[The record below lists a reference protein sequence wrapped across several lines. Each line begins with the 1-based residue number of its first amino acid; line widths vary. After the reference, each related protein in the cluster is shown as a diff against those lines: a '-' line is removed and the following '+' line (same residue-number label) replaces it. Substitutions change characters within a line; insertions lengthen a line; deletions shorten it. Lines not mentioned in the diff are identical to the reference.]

1 MILPIGA
8 PNPPQLRPGGKDSP
22 TLGFN
27 TKGNLF
33 VCNFIPGNPTLDNQ
47 NLCNHSLA
55 NPTLG
60 DLTYDD
66 ASLWNLTYIGVFL
79 PGVFYPW
86 TIIPLFTGPWIGK
99 SFPKVQIFCFI
110 SKFWPMIVYYVK
122 IQLMVFCCKSKF
134 VVITNFAGNF
144 FVEKSC
150 PCNICAKFHILCRI
164 GHVNF
169 KMCQTLCTKKI
180 SLNMLVQYNHT
191 FCKVH

>member
-47 NLCNHSLA
+47 NVCNHSLA

-122 IQLMVFCCKSKF
+122 IQLMVFCCKSKL
-134 VVITNFAGNF
+134 VVITNFASNF
-144 FVEKSC
+144 FWENFVRVIFVPNTISC
-150 PCNICAKFHILCRI
+150 VVFA
-164 GHVNF
+164 HVTF

-180 SLNMLVQYNHT
+180 SLNMLVQ
-191 FCKVH
+191 